1 MVLSRN
7 KLLLLCFYNLLLVQF
22 GNTAKNSSPKPTFMT
37 TVNIIKTD
45 ENSDGEEITD
55 SSSSES
61 ITEPSSSGGNN
72 HDRLSDLKIIDQM
85 LKTYDRRATP
95 TNKIG
100 QPTRVECELFIR
112 SFGSISE
119 KTMDYQVDLYLRQH
133 WDDPRL
139 NNPAIT
145 EALDLNDPRLVQAIW
160 KPEVYFPN
168 AKEGEFQYVTVPNV
182 LLRIEPAGHILYM
195 LRLKMKFSCMMEL
208 NKYPLD
214 VQVCTMEVASF
225 SKTTRELILEWNR
238 KIPVALS
245 ADLRMPQFT
254 VERVT
259 TDNCAQD
266 QTSMIGNY
274 SCLVAKF
281 HLPRSIGFHMVQSY
295 VPTILIVVISW
306 VSFWMDQ
313 DSVPGRT
320 TLGVTTL
327 LTVSTKSA
335 GLNAETPQVSYVK
348 AIDVWMGACTAFI
361 FSALIEFTIVNY
373 LARRHRDCG
382 GSGRRR
388 RTYTNGANNGVNN
401 SYNHGSKNQMEML
414 GREGPSSNSLDT
426 HLTQESLKLHCQDEE
441 NAGSGRHGQAD
452 IFFLHRNGDES
463 TPEDI
468 DLSASNSPVKK
479 SRCFARR
486 LPCCC
491 PASCGIAEKVD
502 VACRILFPASFLLF
516 NLFYWW
522 FYLAD

>member
-1 MVLSRN
+1 MQVLDKN
-7 KLLLLCFYNLLLVQF
+7 KFIFLCFYNLLLVIP
-22 GNTAKNSSPKPTFMT
+22 GTPAKNSSPKPTLMT
-37 TVNIIKTD
+37 TVNVLKVED
-45 ENSDGEEITD
+45 DNGEEGITSSPLSSD
-55 SSSSES
+55 SIAEASAS
-61 ITEPSSSGGNN
+61 TGNN

-100 QPTRVECELFIR
+100 QPTRVECELYIR
-112 SFGSISE
+112 SFGSISA

-182 LLRIEPAGHILYM
+182 LLRIEPEGRILYM

-225 SKTTRELILEWNR
+225 SKTTRELILEWNKR
-238 KIPVALS
+238 SNVTWS
-245 ADLRMPQFT
+245 SDLKMPQFT
-254 VERVT
+254 VEGVDT
-259 TDNCAQD
+259 ENCAQE
-266 QTSMIGNY
+266 SSLIGNY
-274 SCLVAKF
+274 SCLVARF

-306 VSFWMDQ
+306 VSFWMDV

-373 LARRHRDCG
+373 LARRHRDCYE
-382 GSGRRR
+382 RQNK
-388 RTYTNGANNGVNN
+388 TYTNGATAN
-401 SYNHGSKNQMEML
+401 SNYHHSNQMEML

-426 HLTQESLKLHCQDEE
+426 HLTQESLKRHCQDEE
-441 NAGSGRHGQAD
+441 NAGTEHGQAD
-452 IFFLHRNGDES
+452 IFFLHKNENP
-463 TPEDI
+463 PEDI
-468 DLSASNSPVKK
+468 NLSNSRSPIKK
-479 SRCFARR
+479 SRCFRQTV
-486 LPCCC
+486 PCCC
-491 PASCGIAEKVD
+491 PGLCGTAEKVD
-502 VACRILFPASFLLF
+502 ESCRILFPLNFLLF
-516 NLFYWW
+516 NLVYWW
-522 FYLAD
+522 YYLN